1 MHTFLQDL
9 RYGLRMLLK
18 KRAITAIAVITLALG
33 ISANTAIFSVAFAA
47 ILRPLP
53 FADQEQLFVA
63 WKSDSTAN
71 NPFVELSVP
80 DFKDWQ
86 KQSELVEHLAAMPT
100 TSYGYGYVLT
110 GEGDPVQLESA
121 RVSADFFTTLG
132 ARPLLGRTFTIED
145 DRPGA
150 APVVV
155 LSYQLWQERF
165 DTDPGIVGRVITL
178 GQTGFSV
185 IGVMPARFEF
195 PKGVSVWTPLS
206 AAMQRR
212 TIENRGAVFLQA
224 IGRLKTGVTLQQAE
238 AEFNT
243 IIGGIAAEHPDLDA
257 YGHRVV
263 ITPLAEYVFGNARP
277 ALWLLLAATA
287 LLLLIACV
295 NIANLLLA
303 RALSR
308 RRELAVRAALGAS
321 RARLV
326 RQFITESMVLTVF
339 SGAIG
344 ILLSYWLIDV
354 LLWLA
359 PADIPRLSE
368 VRINGTVLLFTCAVT
383 LLTALA
389 VGLAPALTASKVN
402 LSEALNEG
410 GSRISGER
418 ASGRLR
424 SALVVVE
431 VAMSLVLLVGA
442 GLTVRSFQN
451 LSRVNL
457 GFDPNNVI
465 TFQLSLQGE
474 KYRDRAARGEFFK
487 QLLARLEDQPGV
499 VAAGAVLVRPLE
511 GTIGWDVPF
520 AVEGQSPA
528 EFRKNIVPNYE
539 AVSPHYFRAMGIPIK
554 SGRDFTEEDNDQAPY
569 VTIISEEMARGVFG
583 PDVDPIGKRITNDPG
598 DPEARWRTIV
608 GVAANAHYRE
618 LKDIRWDMYAPY
630 RQSTAPLRYVAVRT
644 ESDAAAFAGTA
655 RETLASMDP
664 NQALT
669 GVTTMEQLVDKELA
683 RSRFISLLLIWL
695 AAVGGLLAAV
705 GIYGVISY
713 AVTQRTQEI
722 GVRMAL
728 GAQTRDVLRL
738 VIGQGMRLALTGV
751 VAGLVLSLGLTRL
764 MTSLLYDVGATDPM
778 TFGMTAAVL
787 AGIALLACYLPA
799 RRAMKVDPMIALR
812 SQ

>member
-1 MHTFLQDL
+1 MNNLPQDL

-18 KRAITAIAVITLALG
+18 KPAITAIAVITLALG
-33 ISANTAIFSVAFAA
+33 ISANTAIFSVAYAA

-53 FADQEQLFVA
+53 FANQEQLFVA

-80 DFKDWQ
+80 EFYDWQ
-86 KQSELVEHLAAMPT
+86 KQSQLVEQIAAMPT
-100 TSYGYGYVLT
+100 TAYGYGYVLT

-121 RVSADFFTTLG
+121 RVSADFFTALG
-132 ARPLLGRTFTIED
+132 ASPKLGRTFTSED
-145 DRPGA
+145 DRQGA
-150 APVVV
+150 PLVVV
-155 LSYQLWQERF
+155 LSHQLWRDRF
-165 DTDPGIVGRVITL
+165 NSDPAVVGRPITL
-178 GQTGFSV
+178 GQRGFTV
-185 IGVMPARFEF
+185 IGVMGADFEF
-195 PKGVSVWTPLS
+195 PKGVTVWTPLS
-206 AAMQRR
+206 AAMQSR
-212 TIENRGAVFLQA
+212 TIVNRGAVFLQA
-224 IGRLKTGVTLQQAE
+224 IGRLKQGVTLQQAE
-238 AEFNT
+238 AELNT
-243 IIGGIAAEHPDLDA
+243 IIGRLAVEHPDLDA

-321 RARLV
+321 RGRLV
-326 RQFITESMVLTVF
+326 RQFVTESLVLTVF
-339 SGAIG
+339 SGGIG
-344 ILLSYWLIDV
+344 VLLSYWLIDL
-354 LLWLA
+354 LLWIA
-359 PADIPRLSE
+359 PADIPRLGE
-368 VRINGTVLLFTCAVT
+368 VRINGMVLLFTCVVT
-383 LLTALA
+383 MLTALA
-389 VGLAPALTASKVN
+389 VGLAPALAASKVN
-402 LSEALNEG
+402 LSESLNEG

-418 ASGRLR
+418 SGGRLR

-451 LSRVNL
+451 LNRVSL
-457 GFDPNNVI
+457 GFDPSNVL

-474 KYRDRAARGEFFK
+474 KYRDRAARAEFFQ

-520 AVEGQSPA
+520 AVEGQSLA
-528 EFRKNIVPNYE
+528 EARKNVVPNYE
-539 AVSPHYFRAMGIPIK
+539 AISPHYFRALGIPLK
-554 SGRDFTEEDNDQAPY
+554 SGREFTEQDNEQAPY
-569 VTIISEEMARGVFG
+569 VTIISEAMALGIFG
-583 PDVDPIGKRITNDPG
+583 PGVDPIGKRITNDPG

-618 LKDIRWDMYAPY
+618 LKDIRWDMYVAY
-630 RQSTAPLRYVAVRT
+630 RQSTAQLRYVAVRT
-644 ESDAAAFAGTA
+644 DTDTAAFAATA
-655 RETLASMDP
+655 RQTVASMDP

-695 AAVGGLLAAV
+695 AVVGGLLAAV

-728 GAQTRDVLRL
+728 GAQGRDVLKL

-751 VAGLVLSLGLTRL
+751 AAGLILSLGLTRL
-764 MTSLLYDVGATDPM
+764 MTSLLYDVGAADPM
-778 TFGMTAAVL
+778 TFAVTAALL
-787 AGIALLACYLPA
+787 ASVALAACYLPA
-799 RRAMKVDPMIALR
+799 RRATKVDPMIALR